1 MQTILVTG
9 GTGYI
14 GAHTIVDLIE
24 NGFEVISADNLS
36 RSSADSLKGIE
47 KITGKKFPKV
57 RPNFLM
63 NTVSGSNLEL
73 DCYNDEMKIAV
84 EYNGEQHYNYI
95 PYFHNNKD
103 AFTNLKYRDEK
114 KRLLCKKNGILL
126 ITVPYTV
133 KHRDIETYI
142 IKELKKYYS

>member
-1 MQTILVTG
+1 
-9 GTGYI
+9 
-14 GAHTIVDLIE
+14 
-24 NGFEVISADNLS
+24 
-36 RSSADSLKGIE
+36 
-47 KITGKKFPKV
+47 
-57 RPNFLM
+57 M